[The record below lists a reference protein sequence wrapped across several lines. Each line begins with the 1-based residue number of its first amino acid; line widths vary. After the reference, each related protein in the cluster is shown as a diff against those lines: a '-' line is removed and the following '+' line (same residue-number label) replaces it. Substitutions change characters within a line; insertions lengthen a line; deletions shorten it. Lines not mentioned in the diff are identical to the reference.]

1 MRWKQFFTP
10 VESLDASELQEFMNE
25 HKEGSYTLLDVRQP
39 GEYQEGRIP
48 GAKLIPLPE
57 LNDRLDEL
65 PGDEPI
71 VAYCAVGG
79 RSRAAAQ
86 LLAGKGFNEVY
97 NLRGGIKAWHG
108 HTAAGPPE
116 MGMTHWTGNET
127 PSQVIRMAYAME
139 AGLGSLYTTLAE
151 SSQEAG
157 VKDLFHRL
165 AGIEGRHKQKLA
177 DLFATIS
184 PEDPDSLEE
193 DLQTD
198 TMEGGFTTEEF
209 LEHYGSAMQT
219 IPGILDVAMML
230 EAQAMDL
237 YSRYGQAMADPKGK
251 LILEDIAQEEKGH
264 LKLLGKLRE
273 EKA

>member
-10 VESLDASELQEFMNE
+10 VESLDAIELQEFMNE

-39 GEYQEGRIP
+39 GEYQEERIP
-48 GAKLIPLPE
+48 GAKLVPLPE

-127 PSQVIRMAYAME
+127 SSQVIRMAYAME
-139 AGLGSLYTTLAE
+139 AGLGSLYATLAE
-151 SSQEAG
+151 SSQDAG

-165 AGIEGRHKQKLA
+165 AGIEDRHKQKLA
-177 DLFATIS
+177 DLYATIF

-198 TMEGGFTTEEF
+198 MMEGGFTTEEF

-251 LILEDIAQEEKGH
+251 AILEDIAQEEKGH

-273 EKA
+273 ERA